1 MTSQPK
7 TTEKWYALSAEDT
20 LKKLTVSSS
29 TGLSESEVQSR
40 IQQYGKNELP
50 VEEGTSLLE
59 MIIEQFKDVTV
70 IILLV
75 AAFISIFIG
84 EAKDS
89 IVIMVIVFLNAL
101 IGVYQERQAENALA
115 ALRKMQTPLVR
126 VRREGHVKEIDAT
139 ELVPGD
145 IVLLEAGDSIPADG
159 RLIEAIN
166 VKIDEAAMTGESLP
180 VEKISKAMEDGDNVP
195 ALADRL
201 NFAYMGTA
209 LTYGR
214 AEMAVTETGLKTQL
228 GNIASLL
235 QNVEQGRTPLQERLE
250 QMGYYLAMGALV
262 VCAVVFITGV
272 IREEAE
278 VQEMFLTS
286 ISLAVAAIPEG
297 LPAIITIS
305 LALGANRM
313 VKRNA
318 LIRKLPAVET
328 LGSVTV
334 ICSDKTGTLTR
345 NEMTVTRVL
354 LPGHDTVKVTGVGYE
369 PTGEFL
375 VEKTDERLHV
385 ETDDQLSRLIK
396 AAALCTD
403 AYVEQNE
410 GYQWHVVGDTTEGA
424 LLVMARKMGW
434 TRKNLEEDMP
444 RVNEIPFTA
453 ERKSMTT
460 IHQPK
465 NEHFQKLFDGASY
478 VSFTKGAPDNLLAWA
493 SEETMP
499 HGHVPLT
506 PERRK
511 VWVEQIE
518 LLASQGIRVLGI
530 GYRDF
535 TDLPTDPAPET
546 LERDL
551 ILLGL
556 IGMIDPP
563 RTEAQKAVAIAKNA
577 GIRAVM
583 ITGDHKLT
591 AKAIA
596 EQLGIISANGNH
608 SVVTGA
614 ELDTYT
620 HEQLVDVV
628 KNTSV
633 YARVSPE
640 HKLRVVE
647 ALQKNGE
654 IVAMTG
660 DGVNDAP
667 ALKQAN
673 IGVAMGITGTDVS
686 KGAADMVLTDDNF
699 ASIVSA
705 VEEGRTIYDNIRKFL
720 SYLVGSNIGEIMT
733 MFGAILIGLKLP
745 LLATQI
751 LWVNLV
757 TDGLP
762 AIALGFEPSEA
773 SVMNRK
779 PRHPKESIFAGGIGI
794 HILWVGLWMGVITL
808 GGFIWMLNREAG
820 DIFSPDDSHL
830 RSARTMAFFV
840 LATAQLFHVASIHAG
855 NASFLEAPLW
865 QNPLLFWTVNLTI
878 LLQIAAM
885 YLPFMQDLLNTE
897 NLSVD
902 ALVVGLLLAMSVAPL
917 IEVEKWIL
925 RRQAAKEAPSNGQ

>member
-1 MTSQPK
+1 MASQPK
-7 TTEKWYALSAEDT
+7 VTEKWYALPVEET
-20 LKKLTVSSS
+20 LKKLNVASSS
-29 TGLSESEVQSR
+29 GLSESEVQSR

-50 VEEGTSLLE
+50 VEEGTSILA

-70 IILLV
+70 ILLII
-75 AAFISIFIG
+75 AAFISIPLG
-84 EAKDS
+84 EAKDAVVILA
-89 IVIMVIVFLNAL
+89 IVILNAI

-126 VRREGHVKEIDAT
+126 VRRGNHVKEIDAT

-145 IVLLEAGDSIPADG
+145 VVLLEAGDSIPADG
-159 RLIEAIN
+159 RLIEAVN
-166 VKIDEAAMTGESLP
+166 VKIDEAAMTGESLA
-180 VEKISKAMEDGDNVP
+180 VEKTAKPMEDITPPP
-195 ALADRL
+195 ALADRH
-201 NFAYMGTA
+201 NMAYMGTA

-214 AEMAVTETGLKTQL
+214 AEMVVTETGLKTQL

-250 QMGYYLAMGALV
+250 KMGFYLAGGALI
-262 VCAVVFITGV
+262 VCVIVFIAGWL
-272 IREEAE
+272 RGEEE
-278 VQEMFLTS
+278 IQEMFLTS
-286 ISLAVAAIPEG
+286 VSLAVAAIPEG
-297 LPAIITIS
+297 LPAIITVS

-369 PTGEFL
+369 PTGEFQN
-375 VEKTDERLHV
+375 EKTDERLHV
-385 ETDDQLSRLIK
+385 ETDDQLSRLIR
-396 AAALCTD
+396 ASALCTD
-403 AYVEQNE
+403 AYLERADDN
-410 GYQWHVVGDTTEGA
+410 GQWQIVGDTTEGA
-424 LLVMARKMGW
+424 LLVMAGKMGW
-434 TRKNLEEDMP
+434 TREGLEEEMP

-460 IHQPK
+460 FH
-465 NEHFQKLFDGASY
+465 KLNSDYFKQSFDGVNY
-478 VSFTKGAPDNLLAWA
+478 VAFTKGAPDNLLAWA
-493 SEETMP
+493 SEETYP
-499 HGHVPLT
+499 GKHIPLT
-506 PERRK
+506 PERRQ
-511 VWVEQIE
+511 VWEEQIE
-518 LLASQGIRVLGI
+518 HLASQGIRVLGL
-530 GYRDF
+530 GYRAFDEI
-535 TDLPTDPAPET
+535 PEDT
-546 LERDL
+546 SAENIERGL

-563 RTEAQKAVAIAKNA
+563 RIEAQKAVAVAKSA

-591 AKAIA
+591 ARAIA
-596 EQLGIISANGNH
+596 EQLGITDSNGR
-608 SVVTGA
+608 VVTGA
-614 ELDTYT
+614 ELDTMSQ
-620 HEQLVDVV
+620 EQLIEVV

-633 YARVSPE
+633 FARVSPE

-647 ALQKNGE
+647 AFQKNGE

-699 ASIVSA
+699 ASIVAA

-720 SYLVGSNIGEIMT
+720 RYLIGSNIGEIMT

-751 LWVNLV
+751 LWINLV

-762 AIALGFEPSEA
+762 AIALGFEPSEGD
-773 SVMNRK
+773 VMKRK
-779 PRHPKESIFAGGIGI
+779 PRPPKESIFAHGVGF
-794 HILWVGLWMGVITL
+794 HMLWAGTWMGAMSLIGYV
-808 GGFIWMLNREAG
+808 WMLNRESG
-820 DIFSPDDSHL
+820 DIFKPDDEHL
-830 RSARTMAFFV
+830 LLARSMAFFV
-840 LATAQLFHVASIHAG
+840 LGVAQLFHVSAIHAG
-855 NASFLEAPLW
+855 HSSVIAAPLW
-865 QNPLLFWTVNLTI
+865 KNPLLFGTVVFTI
-878 LLQIAAM
+878 LLQIATI
-885 YLPFMQDLLNTE
+885 YVPFMQELLTTTE
-897 NLSVD
+897 LPIE
-902 ALVVGLLLAMSVAPL
+902 AFVVGFLLAASIFPAVE
-917 IEVEKWIL
+917 IEKIIL
-925 RRQAAKEAPSNGQ
+925 RRRGYAE